1 MKTSETLA
9 TILPALLAAQKELG
23 GVKKE
28 SSNPFFKST
37 YADFNAVLA
46 AIKPIYTSHGLVI
59 IQSPVSEGNMV
70 GVTTRICHESGEW
83 IEGAVTLPLTKQDPQ
98 AAGSAIT
105 YAKRYALQSMALLP
119 SVDDDAEQ
127 SMFRGPEP
135 VETIT
140 NEQARELEKAIEV
153 SGVPTAKICEAYKIN
168 KLFDLPAN
176 ALDNAMSRLK
186 ATAQGN
192 EQ

>member
-1 MKTSETLA
+1 MKTSETLSV
-9 TILPALLAAQKELG
+9 IVPALLAAQKELG

-28 SSNPFFKST
+28 SANPFFKST
-37 YADFNAVLA
+37 YANFNAVLA

-59 IQSPVSEGNMV
+59 IQSPVSEGGMV

-83 IEGAVTLPLTKQDPQ
+83 IEGEVTLPLAKQDPQ

-127 SMFRGPEP
+127 AMFRESEP
-135 VETIT
+135 VKAVDDSQVVEIRQLAGKAGVETEAICSGYKV
-140 NEQARELEKAIEV
+140 KAL
-153 SGVPTAKICEAYKIN
+153 A
-168 KLFDLPAN
+168 DLPTTAYPGIVKT
-176 ALDNAMSRLK
+176 LK
-186 ATAQGN
+186 ERASV
-192 EQ
+192 